1 MLRVAIEALGHHLR
15 TIRRGWNCGLMLSL
29 VACAARGATL
39 EEAQNLFRSG
49 DYSQSIVVSRA
60 ALVERPWSEDW
71 QVLLTESLLTLGRQ
85 AEAQT
90 VVSNALSQGEPSL
103 RLCWL
108 AREVYLRNGRKP
120 DADQMVERIIRA
132 AISGRVNDAGSLV
145 ALGRAALLKRGDPK
159 LVLDRMFSVAKRA
172 DPDSR
177 EVYLAIGELALEKH
191 DFALAAK
198 TFQEGLTK
206 VPDDPD
212 LLHGLAR
219 AYQPSEQALM
229 IQTLEK
235 ALTRNSNHIAS
246 LLVLADHSIDA
257 EAYAKAGGLLDR
269 IQQINPWQPEA
280 WAYRAVIATLQNKLP
295 EAKTAR
301 ETALKFWSTNPEVPH
316 LIGLKLSQKY
326 RFTDGAAFQREALR
340 FDPEYLPA
348 KAQLAQDLLRLGE
361 EAEGWQ
367 VADEVQKSDGYNVTA
382 NNLMSLHDAMRGFQV
397 LTNEHFKLRMAA
409 HEATLYGG
417 RALELLTQAREKLAA
432 RYECLLP
439 QPTLVEVF
447 TNQADFA
454 VRTFGLPQN
463 DGFLGVCFGNVIT
476 ANSPG
481 AYPGHPFNWEA
492 MLWHEYCHV
501 ITLNLTHNKMPRWLS
516 EGISVY
522 EERQANP
529 AWGEQITPKY
539 REMILGGELTPISE
553 LSAAFL
559 MPPTGE
565 HLQFAYYESSLV
577 VQFIIERF
585 GFPKLL
591 AILRDLG
598 TGAEINQTIAKHT
611 VAMSTLEKD
620 FEVYAKQIAERMGP
634 KLDWERPGLGG
645 GELVGRRA
653 GPGLTPAPTQQ
664 VARVDLN
671 DFNWESWLKAHP
683 TNFYA
688 LSGRARELAE
698 QKKWSEAKPLL
709 QQLVELCPEF
719 VGAQSAYLMLAE
731 THRALGET
739 KEERA
744 VLDRFAARDDST
756 TDAFLRLMELTR
768 EAQDWNA
775 VLLNARRYRAVNPL
789 VPIPYRFL
797 ADAAEQTGDARTA
810 IEACRALLQ
819 LDPPDPAEANYR
831 LARLLHGVGD
841 PAARQHVL
849 QALEEAPRY
858 REALRLLLEMS
869 KQETASASAGTPA
882 PNQP

>member
-1 MLRVAIEALGHHLR
+1 MLLMFAFAA
-15 TIRRGWNCGLMLSL
+15 CG
-29 VACAARGATL
+29 GDL
-39 EEAQNLFRSG
+39 EEAQNLFLSG
-49 DYSQSIVVSRA
+49 SYTQSVTA
-60 ALVERPWSEDW
+60 ATEALVDRPYSEDW
-71 QVLLTESLLTLGRQ
+71 QVLLTQSLLALGRN

-90 VVSNALSQGEPSL
+90 VIFNLLSRREPSL
-103 RLCWL
+103 RICWQ
-108 AREVYLRNGRKP
+108 ARAVFLSNGRKQE
-120 DADQMVERIIRA
+120 ADQMVDRIISA
-132 AISGRVNDAGSLV
+132 AINGRIGDPASLV
-145 ALGRAALLKRGDPK
+145 ALGRAALIKHGDPK

-172 DPDSR
+172 DPNSR
-177 EVYLAIGELALEKH
+177 EVYLAIGELALTKH

-198 TFQEGLTK
+198 TFQEGLQK
-206 VPDDPD
+206 LPADPD
-212 LLHGLAR
+212 LLHGLAL

-229 IQTLEK
+229 VQTLEA
-235 ALTRNSNHIAS
+235 ALKRNTNHVAS
-246 LLVLADHSIDA
+246 LLLLADHMIDA
-257 EAYAKAGGLLDR
+257 EAYPKASELLDR
-269 IQQINPWQPEA
+269 INQINPWQPEA
-280 WAYRAVIATLQNKLP
+280 WSYRAVIATLQNKP
-295 EAKTAR
+295 QEATTAR
-301 ETALKFWSTNPEVPH
+301 ETALKFWATNPDVPH

-326 RFTDGAAFQREALR
+326 RFVEGATLQREALQ
-340 FDPEYLPA
+340 FDPEHLPA

-361 EAEGWQ
+361 ETEGWQ
-367 VADEVQKSDGYNVTA
+367 VADEVQKIDGYNITA
-382 NNLMSLHDAMRGFQV
+382 NNLMSLHDAMSSFQV
-397 LTNEHFKLRMAA
+397 LTNEHFNLRMTP
-409 HEATLYGG
+409 HEATLYGC
-417 RALELLTQAREKLAA
+417 RALELLTQARDKLAA
-432 RYECLLP
+432 KYDCVLP
-439 QPTLVEVF
+439 KPTLVEVF

-492 MLWHEYCHV
+492 MLWHEFCHV

-529 AWGEQITPKY
+529 AWGEQLTPKY

-585 GFPKLL
+585 GFAKLL

-611 VAMSTLEKD
+611 VAMNTLEKD
-620 FEVYAKQIAERMGP
+620 FAAFARKVAEGMGP
-634 KLDWERPGLGG
+634 KLDWERPELGAG
-645 GELVGRRA
+645 DLVGRGR
-653 GPGLTPAPTQQ
+653 GEKLTPSRTQQ
-664 VARVDLN
+664 VARADLS

-688 LSGRARELAE
+688 LSGRARELVE
-698 QKKWSEAKPLL
+698 QKKWSEAKPIL
-709 QQLVELCPEF
+709 QQLVELCPGF
-719 VGAQSAYLMLAE
+719 VGAGSAYTLLAE
-731 THRALGET
+731 AHRALGET
-739 KEERA
+739 NQEHK
-744 VLDRFAARDDST
+744 VLERFAERDDST
-756 TDAFLRLMELTR
+756 TDAFLRLMELAR
-768 EAQDWNA
+768 ASQDWNA

-797 ADAAEQTGDARTA
+797 ADAAEKTGDARTA

-841 PAARQHVL
+841 PAAHQHVL

-882 PNQP
+882 VNKP